1 MQAKANFISPA
12 FSTILIVVSCLFTFF
27 CQAQTLTNLRK
38 VTVLPGQKNIQLD
51 STYRIDQTSLKFVL
65 KNGLTSDLTYKFNA
79 ERSSISLDSLPKDTL
94 ILQYRIFPPL
104 FSKPFYKKPE
114 SLIEPA
120 MRNDPFAYDA
130 ARDGV
135 FNTTDNGLKTDGNIS
150 RGISVGNSQD
160 LVVNSNLNLRL
171 GGKIADDVSIT
182 GVISDDNNP
191 IQPEGNTQQ
200 LQDFDKVFI
209 KLTKDSSNL
218 IIGDFEMRQPGGY
231 FMNYYKKSRGLH
243 LDLSKNQ
250 KNAKVYTN
258 LDAAIS
264 RGRFARNT
272 IQGIE
277 GNQGPYRLNGLNG
290 ETFIIIISGTEVVYL
305 DGRRLSRGESR
316 DYVINYNSGEITFM
330 PAQMISKFSR
340 IVVEFQYSDRNYQR
354 TVFKSGIGLQN
365 KNSLFEINYF
375 TEQDNKNQNFQQSL
389 DGYDSV
395 RMLSAKQILALAGDS
410 VQDAYIPRVKT
421 IKPYDNS
428 KLLYRKTD
436 SLGFQNV
443 YVFTQNPN
451 SDTVFYD
458 VVFSLVGNGN
468 GNYRQKATTANG
480 RVYQWV
486 SPVNGIPQGDYE
498 PIELLVAP
506 KRFQM
511 LTATVK
517 RKFGNTETFLEGVYT
532 KNDINTFSNFEK
544 KNDNGFGLSA
554 GVKNVLDI
562 TRGNKKYIL
571 TNQFKTELVNK
582 NFRYL
587 ERYRP
592 VEFERN
598 WNKQLA
604 IPVISTNALPEILAN
619 YDVTLDRSD
628 LYKLNYKAAVYYRS
642 QEVNGLSNQISGKV
656 KYKNTQIQSF
666 AERMTNTV
674 LIGSATNEN
683 SFWNYDGDINQRF
696 KVGMVGAGYHS
707 EQSTFKAKTDSV
719 TLGSFAYQAGRVY
732 FESQDTGLFS
742 YGVSGERRADKL
754 PFQGALKSSTQADE
768 LKWHGG
774 YTGKKGS
781 RASLNGS
788 FRSLQYLDTQVLKGL
803 PEKNALGRLEADLPM
818 LKKAVRW
825 NTFYQIGTGQ
835 EQKREFTYLKVADGN
850 GIYIWKDYDSNQIE
864 SLNEFEI
871 ASEYDRKLAN
881 YIRTF
886 LPVQGFIKSRNI
898 QFNQTL
904 NLSSPVAW
912 NKSKGVKHFLTRF
925 AVLLVYRTD
934 RRTTSNKPE
943 LYLNP
948 FIFNVN
954 DSQLLSSNSNWRTT
968 LYINR
973 NNPVWSADLSR
984 INGQS
989 KSLLVTGY
997 ETRKNTENTLNFR
1010 VNYSRNWGTVLQL
1023 IEGSKTYY
1031 SQLLAT
1037 RNYGYNFYSAE
1048 PQLQFTSSGNNLGA
1062 ALIGKYY
1069 QANTDTLSNRNLE
1082 VGAELRL
1089 SKAAKGSFTG
1099 NFRLVNIDFNGDA
1112 SSPIGY
1118 ELMKGL
1124 LPGKNYTWNVIYQQR
1139 ISSNIQMDISYDGR
1153 KSEQSKVIHIGR
1165 VMARYLF

>member
-1 MQAKANFISPA
+1 MQAKAIRISTS
-12 FSTILIVVSCLFTFF
+12 FSAILTVVSCLFTFF
-27 CQAQTLTNLRK
+27 CQSQTLTNLRK
-38 VTVLPGQKNIQLD
+38 VTVLPGQKVIQTD
-51 STYRIDQTSLKFVL
+51 SNYVIDPLSVKFVL
-65 KNGLTSDLTYKFNA
+65 KNGLPISLSYKHNFN
-79 ERSSISLDSLPKDTL
+79 RSIITLDSLQLDTL
-94 ILQYRIFPPL
+94 ILQFRVFPTL
-104 FSKPFYKKPE
+104 FSIPFFKKPE
-114 SLIEPA
+114 SSIEPS
-120 MRNDPFAYDA
+120 MRKDPFAYDA
-130 ARDGV
+130 ARDGI
-135 FNTTDNGLKTDGNIS
+135 FNNSDNGLKTDGNIS

-171 GGKIADDVSIT
+171 GGKIAEDVSIT

-209 KLTKDSSNL
+209 QLTKDSSNL

-243 LDLSKNQ
+243 LDMSTNHKNSII
-250 KNAKVYTN
+250 YSN

-277 GNQGPYRLNGLNG
+277 GNQGPYRLSGING

-340 IVVEFQYSDRNYQR
+340 IVIEFQYSDRNYQR
-354 TVFKSGIGLQN
+354 TVFKSGVGMKS

-389 DGYDSV
+389 DGYDSL
-395 RMLSAKQILALAGDS
+395 RMLSAKQILAFSGDS
-410 VQDAYIPRVKT
+410 VQNAFIPRVKT
-421 IKPYDNS
+421 IKPFDNS
-428 KLLYRKTD
+428 KLLYRKIDT
-436 SLGFQNV
+436 LGFQNV
-443 YVFTQNPN
+443 YAFTQNPN

-458 VVFSLVGNGN
+458 VVFSLVGAGK
-468 GNYRQKATTANG
+468 GNYLQKSTTANG
-480 RVYQWV
+480 RVYRWV
-486 SPVNGIPQGDYE
+486 APINGIPQGDYE

-511 LTATVK
+511 MTAMFK
-517 RKFGNTETFLEGVYT
+517 RKFGNTETFVEGVYT
-532 KNDINTFSNFEK
+532 KNDINTFSKLEK
-544 KNDNGFGLSA
+544 KNDDGFGLSA
-554 GVKNVLDI
+554 GVKNAFDVV
-562 TRGNKKYIL
+562 RGGKKYVV
-571 TNQFKTELVNK
+571 TNQFKTELVNR

-598 WNKQLA
+598 WNKQLV
-604 IPVISTNALPEILAN
+604 IPVLSTNSLPEILAN
-619 YDVTLDRSD
+619 YDVALDRSD
-628 LYKLNYKAAVYYRS
+628 LLKLNYKAAVYYRS
-642 QEVNGLSNQISGKV
+642 KEINGLSNHLLGKV
-656 KYKNTQIQSF
+656 KFKNTQIQTS
-666 AERMTNTV
+666 AERMTNTL
-674 LIGSATNEN
+674 LIDSKTSEN
-683 SFWNYDGDINQRF
+683 SFWNYDGDLNQRF
-696 KVGMVGAGYHS
+696 KAGVIGTGYHA
-707 EQSTFKAKTDSV
+707 EQSTFKSKTDSV
-719 TLGSFAYQAGRVY
+719 TIGSFAYQAARIY
-732 FESQDTGLFS
+732 FESQDTNMFV

-754 PFQGALKSSTQADE
+754 PFEGSLKTSTQADE
-768 LKWHGG
+768 LKWHSG

-781 RASLNGS
+781 RLSLNGS

-803 PEKNALGRLEADLPM
+803 PEKNALGRLEADIPL
-818 LKKAVRW
+818 LKKAIKW

-850 GIYIWKDYDSNQIE
+850 GVYIWKDYDSNQIE

-871 ASEYDRKLAN
+871 ASEYDRKRAN

-912 NKSKGVKHFLTRF
+912 NKSKGIKHFLTRF
-925 AVLLVYRTD
+925 SVLLVYRTD
-934 RRTTSNKPE
+934 RRTTSNKAE

-948 FIFNVN
+948 LIFTVN

-968 LYINR
+968 MYVNR
-973 NNPVWSADLSR
+973 NNPVWSADLTR

-989 KSLLVTGY
+989 KSLLVTGF
-997 ETRKNTENTLNFR
+997 ETRKNTESTLNFR

-1023 IEGSKTYY
+1023 VEGTKTYY
-1031 SQLLAT
+1031 SQLLAS

-1048 PQLQFTSSGNNLGA
+1048 PQLQFTSSSNNLGA
-1062 ALIGKYY
+1062 ALIAKYY
-1069 QANTDTLSNRNLE
+1069 HANTDTLSNRNLE
-1082 VGAELRL
+1082 AGFELRL

-1124 LPGKNYTWNVIYQQR
+1124 LPGKNYTWNIIYQQR
-1139 ISSNIQMDISYDGR
+1139 ISANIQMDISYDGR